1 MTIEEVKQRTEKN
14 APEYFSAKTL
24 KYFNQK
30 LSDFKIKKLSNTEY
44 LIYAPSYWDGQLM
57 GTSMKIYNT
66 ITEDLENASFVDINL
81 IK

>member
-1 MTIEEVKQRTEKN
+1 
-14 APEYFSAKTL
+14 
-24 KYFNQK
+24 
-30 LSDFKIKKLSNTEY
+30 
-44 LIYAPSYWDGQLM
+44 M